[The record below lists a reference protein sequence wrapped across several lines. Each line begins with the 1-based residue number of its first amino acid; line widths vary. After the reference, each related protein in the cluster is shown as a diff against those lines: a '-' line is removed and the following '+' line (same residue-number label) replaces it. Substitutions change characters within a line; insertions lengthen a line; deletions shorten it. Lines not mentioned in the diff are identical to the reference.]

1 MRRRIET
8 LFGGRSWLLS
18 VSTLFVIGLFL
29 RLFRIYETA
38 TFLGDQGR
46 DALVMYDIITLKHL
60 PALGPITSVG
70 SIFLGPL
77 YYYMMAPWLA
87 ISLFNPIGP
96 AIGVALINSISLPLQ
111 YLAVKEMIDKKVALL
126 SVMFATFSWVLIEYS
141 RFSWNP
147 NLLPQVTFFSV
158 YTLYKIVHTKK
169 LRYFIAHGVL
179 LSLAVQLHYL
189 AVFLLPVTIVVL
201 LINDLNEKKKT
212 LLLHLG
218 NTTVLGLSFILPF
231 APFIMFETLHSFP
244 NVRSILHFSSTNS
257 GASTTPFFTEVF
269 TTVQNMMLYA
279 FQQTIIDRIAALII
293 LGLVT
298 VFIVALKQKRAL
310 TYVVGPLLIL
320 IMGTSLYKGP
330 KYAHYLGGIY
340 ILLYIVASS
349 LLVSLFKKSRLVGLC
364 VTGVLVALFLS
375 VNAPKYYFLFEH
387 EHQNQIDKARQTAD
401 TIVSMNPG
409 DSFTLTSSPD
419 AYADYPY
426 RYFLRSMNHEAITKE
441 ADAYANPKNLFVVCE
456 TDCNPMNDPQWAV
469 AHFNASGISSMK
481 KVARYPWITVYKLSH

>member
-1 MRRRIET
+1 MLKRIET
-8 LFGGRSWLLS
+8 LFGGRSWLIW
-18 VSTLFVIGLFL
+18 VVVLFGIGLFL

-46 DALVMYDIITLKHL
+46 DALVMYDIIMFKHF

-77 YYYMMAPWLA
+77 YYYLMAPWLA
-87 ISLFNPIGP
+87 LTLFNPVGP
-96 AIGVALINSISLPLQ
+96 AIGVALINSVSLPLQ

-126 SVMFATFSWVLIEYS
+126 SVTLATFSWVLIEYS

-147 NLLPQVTFFSV
+147 NLLPQVTFFSA
-158 YTLYKIVHTKK
+158 YTLYKIVRTKK

-218 NTTVLGLSFILPF
+218 NTTVLGLSFVIPF
-231 APFIMFETLHSFP
+231 APFVLFEVLHSFP
-244 NVRSILHFSSTNS
+244 NTRSILHFSSTNS
-257 GASTTPFFTEVF
+257 GASTTPFVTEVF
-269 TTVQNMMLYA
+269 TTVQNMTLYA
-279 FQQTIIDRIAALII
+279 FQQTIIDRIAVLII
-293 LGLVT
+293 LGLIII
-298 VFIVALKQKRAL
+298 FFVALKQKRAL

-330 KYAHYLGGIY
+330 KYAHYLGGMY

-349 LLVSLFKKSRLVGLC
+349 LLVSLVKKSQLVGLC

-375 VNAPKYYFLFEH
+375 ANAPKYYYFFER
-387 EHQNQIDKARQTAD
+387 EHQNQIDKAEKIAQT
-401 TIVSMNPG
+401 IISMNPG
-409 DSFTLTSSPD
+409 SIYTLTSSPD

-426 RYFLRSMNHEAITKE
+426 RYFLKSMGHQAISKE
-441 ADAYANPKNLFVVCE
+441 ADSYANPEHLFVVCE
-456 TDCNPMNDPQWAV
+456 TNCNPMNDPQWAV
-469 AHFNASGISSMK
+469 AHFNATEITAK
-481 KVARYPWITVYKLSH
+481 KSVQQYPWIMVYKLTH